1 MGVTFSCLIS
11 GLKKRKITRAAFAW
25 CLVMENAQ
33 QLIGD
38 SKKLGFHTLTEE
50 ANCCAVHWS

>member
-1 MGVTFSCLIS
+1 
-11 GLKKRKITRAAFAW
+11 
-25 CLVMENAQ
+25 MENAQQ